1 MESVPLDAFCLTEA
15 VYAEI
20 VAHAREGKPEEVCG
34 ILRGRGGTAQQLV
47 RARNVAADRVIDY
60 VVDPQTLLRQFEFEE
75 HGDEMVAIYHSHPRS
90 PAYPSASDAW
100 NAYYPECAYLICS
113 LQDNHAPVVRAFRLT
128 PQDIAIDV
136 KALRAGLSFDETRP
150 RRFAYYQAAQALVPP
165 VLQPVSGQVPA
176 PYYIVFEAP
185 LEGRSDSAPRIV
197 SVTEQ
202 PLQLLRN

>member
-1 MESVPLDAFCLTEA
+1 MESVPLDVFCLTEA

-100 NAYYPECAYLICS
+100 NAYYPECVYLICS
-113 LQDNHAPVVRAFRLT
+113 LQDDHAPDVRAFRLT
-128 PQDIAIDV
+128 PHDIAIDV
-136 KALRAGLSFDETRP
+136 KALCAGLSFDETRP
-150 RRFAYYQAAQALVPP
+150 RRFAYYQAAQARTR

-176 PYYIVFEAP
+176 PFLSCQAP
-185 LEGRSDSAPRIV
+185 LEGRSDSARA
-197 SVTEQ
+197 SS
-202 PLQLLRN
+202 LLNSRCGSRN